1 MSQLKNGC
9 FDWLAPTL
17 RIHCWGGLG
26 SQLFAWAVVEQCLLE
41 KPNRRIT
48 LVLHTSGVTQRSSE
62 LSALA
67 KIVEI
72 VQVTDF
78 KHNEFSIDSEAKVA
92 LRGRFKKFILLILQK
107 SKFILSTEKIEDI
120 KPWTFQLRSH
130 YARRYIPTK
139 VCESM
144 FNRLVQIE
152 LLENSFS
159 EVEDVVGIHY
169 RLGDLLTLENKS
181 YVPHEKIISVIQ
193 NLSSQR
199 ELNRCL
205 IKIHSDSPEVA
216 IQKLS
221 PLSEDFTIQLVEQ
234 NPWETLSALLQYKYL
249 VVTNSKIGIW
259 AIIFKVR
266 LGLPHL
272 MIAPKE
278 MKSDLALIL
287 GRDIYTSKI
296 EFY

>member
-1 MSQLKNGC
+1 MSQLNCKLIN
-9 FDWLAPTL
+9 WLTPTL
-17 RIHCWGGLG
+17 QIHCWGGLG

-41 KPNRRIT
+41 KPNRRIS

-67 KIVEI
+67 KIVTVLQI
-72 VQVTDF
+72 ADF
-78 KHNEFSIDSEAKVA
+78 KPGEFSPESTPKVKIRGLFRRWVLLM
-92 LRGRFKKFILLILQK
+92 LRK

-130 YARRYIPTK
+130 YSRRYIPTK

-144 FNRLVQIE
+144 FNRLVQME

-159 EVEDVVGIHY
+159 EIEDLVGVHY

-193 NLSSQR
+193 DLSSQY
-199 ELNRCL
+199 ELNRSL

-221 PLSEDFTIQLVEQ
+221 PLRENFTIQLVEQ
-234 NPWETLSALLQYKYL
+234 KPWETLSALLQYKYL

-272 MIAPKE
+272 IIAPKE
-278 MKSDLALIL
+278 MKSDLTLIL

>member
-1 MSQLKNGC
+1 MSQLKNSC

-78 KHNEFSIDSEAKVA
+78 KHDEFSIESEAKVA
-92 LRGRFKKFILLILQK
+92 LRGHFKRFILLILQK
-107 SKFILSTEKIEDI
+107 SRFILSTEKIENI

-130 YARRYIPTK
+130 YSRRYIPTK

-144 FNRLVQIE
+144 FNRFVHME

-159 EVEDVVGIHY
+159 GTENLVGIHY

-181 YVPHEKIISVIQ
+181 YVPHEKIITVIQ
-193 NLSSQR
+193 DLSSR
-199 ELNRCL
+199 HNLNRCV
-205 IKIHSDSPEVA
+205 IQIHSDSPEVA
-216 IQKLS
+216 SQKLS
-221 PLSEDFTIQLVEQ
+221 PLREKFIIQRVEQ
-234 NPWETLSALLQYKYL
+234 NPWETLSALLQYKSL

-266 LGLPHL
+266 LGLPDL

-278 MKSDLALIL
+278 MRSDLTLIL

>member
-1 MSQLKNGC
+1 MSQLNYKFFNW
-9 FDWLAPTL
+9 FAPTL
-17 RIHCWGGLG
+17 QIHCWGGLG

-72 VQVTDF
+72 VQVIDF

-130 YARRYIPTK
+130 YSRRYIPTK

-144 FNRLVQIE
+144 FNRFVQME
-152 LLENSFS
+152 LLENSFGGT
-159 EVEDVVGIHY
+159 EDLVGIHY

-181 YVPHEKIISVIQ
+181 YVSHEKIISVIQ
-193 NLSSQR
+193 DLSSR
-199 ELNRCL
+199 HKLNRCL

-216 IQKLS
+216 SQKLS
-221 PLSEDFTIQLVEQ
+221 PLGEKFTIQQVEQ
-234 NPWETLSALLQYKYL
+234 NPWETLSALLQYKFL

-266 LGLPHL
+266 LGLTHL
-272 MIAPKE
+272 IIAPQE
-278 MKSDLALIL
+278 MKSDLTLIL
-287 GRDIYTSKI
+287 GRDIYSSKI

>member
-1 MSQLKNGC
+1 MSQLNNKC
-9 FDWLAPTL
+9 FNWLAPTL
-17 RIHCWGGLG
+17 QIHCGGGLG

-78 KHNEFSIDSEAKVA
+78 KLNEFSIKSAAKVA
-92 LRGRFKKFILLILQK
+92 LRGRFKKFILRMLRK

-130 YARRYIPTK
+130 YSRRYIPTK

-193 NLSSQR
+193 NLSSQC

-221 PLSEDFTIQLVEQ
+221 PLRENFTIQLVEQ
-234 NPWETLSALLQYKYL
+234 NPWETLSALLKYKYL

-272 MIAPKE
+272 IIAPKE
-278 MKSDLALIL
+278 MKSDLTLIL
-287 GRDIYTSKI
+287 GRDVYTSNI
-296 EFY
+296 QFY

>member
-1 MSQLKNGC
+1 VSQLKNSY

-62 LSALA
+62 LSSLA
-67 KIVEI
+67 KFVEI

-78 KHNEFSIDSEAKVA
+78 KLNEFSIESATKVA
-92 LRGRFKKFILLILQK
+92 LKGRLKKFILRVLTK

-130 YARRYIPTK
+130 YSRRFIPTR
-139 VCESM
+139 VCENM
-144 FNRLVQIE
+144 FNRFVQIG
-152 LLENSFS
+152 LLEKNFG
-159 EVEDVVGIHY
+159 VTEDLLGIHY

-181 YVPHEKIISVIQ
+181 YVSHEKIISVIQ
-193 NLSSQR
+193 DLSSR
-199 ELNRCL
+199 HELNRCV

-216 IQKLS
+216 SEKLS
-221 PLSEDFTIQLVEQ
+221 PLRERFVIQQVEQ
-234 NPWETLSALLQYKYL
+234 NPWETLSALLQYKSL

-272 MIAPKE
+272 IIAPKE
-278 MKSDLALIL
+278 MKSDLTLIL
-287 GRDIYTSKI
+287 AKDIYTSKI

>member
-1 MSQLKNGC
+1 MSRLNNTC
-9 FDWLAPTL
+9 FNWLAPTL
-17 RIHCWGGLG
+17 QIHCWGGLG

-67 KIVEI
+67 KFVEI

-78 KHNEFSIDSEAKVA
+78 KPNEFSIESATKVA
-92 LRGRFKKFILLILQK
+92 LRSRFTKFILRMLQK

-130 YARRYIPTK
+130 YSRRYIPTK
-139 VCESM
+139 VCENM
-144 FNRLVQIE
+144 FNRFVQIE
-152 LLENSFS
+152 LLENIFS
-159 EVEDVVGIHY
+159 GTDALVGIHY

-181 YVPHEKIISVIQ
+181 YVPHETIISVIQ
-193 NLSSQR
+193 DLSSKHK
-199 ELNRCL
+199 LNRSL
-205 IKIHSDSPEVA
+205 IKLHSDSPEVA
-216 IQKLS
+216 SEKLS
-221 PLSEDFTIQLVEQ
+221 PLREKFTIQQVEQ
-234 NPWETLSALLQYKYL
+234 TPWETLSALLQYKFL

-259 AIIFKVR
+259 AIIFNVR

-272 MIAPKE
+272 IMAPKE
-278 MKSDLALIL
+278 MKSDLTLIL

>member
-1 MSQLKNGC
+1 M
-9 FDWLAPTL
+9 
-17 RIHCWGGLG
+17 
-26 SQLFAWAVVEQCLLE
+26 
-41 KPNRRIT
+41 
-48 LVLHTSGVTQRSSE
+48 LHTSGVTQRSSE

-78 KHNEFSIDSEAKVA
+78 KLNEFSIKSAAKVA
-92 LRGRFKKFILLILQK
+92 LRGRFKKFILRMLRK

-130 YARRYIPTK
+130 YSRRYIPTK
-139 VCESM
+139 VCERM

-159 EVEDVVGIHY
+159 EIEDLVGIHY

-181 YVPHEKIISVIQ
+181 HVPHEKIISVIQ

-199 ELNRCL
+199 ALNRCL

-221 PLSEDFTIQLVEQ
+221 PLRENFTIQLVEQ

-249 VVTNSKIGIW
+249 VVTNSKMGIW

-272 MIAPKE
+272 IIAPKE
-278 MKSDLALIL
+278 MKSDLTLIL
-287 GRDIYTSKI
+287 GRDVYSPNI

>member
-1 MSQLKNGC
+1 MSQFNNKC
-9 FDWLAPTL
+9 FGWLAPTL
-17 RIHCWGGLG
+17 QIHCWGGLG

-41 KPNRRIT
+41 KPNRKLT

-62 LSALA
+62 LNALA
-67 KIVEI
+67 DFVEI

-78 KHNEFSIDSEAKVA
+78 KHNEFSIESEAKVA

-107 SKFILSTEKIEDI
+107 SKFVLSTEKIEDI

-130 YARRYIPTK
+130 YSRRYIPTK

-144 FNRLVQIE
+144 FNRFVHME
-152 LLENSFS
+152 LLSNSFGGT
-159 EVEDVVGIHY
+159 ENLVGIHY

-181 YVPHEKIISVIQ
+181 YVSHEKIISVIKD
-193 NLSSQR
+193 LSSR
-199 ELNRCL
+199 HKLNRCV

-216 IQKLS
+216 SQKLS
-221 PLSEDFTIQLVEQ
+221 PLRENFIIQQVEQ
-234 NPWETLSALLQYKYL
+234 NPWETLSALLQYKSL

-278 MKSDLALIL
+278 MKSDLTLIL
-287 GRDIYTSKI
+287 GRDIYASKI

>member
-1 MSQLKNGC
+1 MSQFNNKC

-17 RIHCWGGLG
+17 QIHCWGGLG

-62 LSALA
+62 LSSLA
-67 KIVEI
+67 KFVQI
-72 VQVTDF
+72 VQVADF
-78 KHNEFSIDSEAKVA
+78 KLNKFSIESTTKVI
-92 LRGRFKKFILLILQK
+92 LRDRLKKFILRMLKK

-130 YARRYIPTK
+130 YSRRFIPTR
-139 VCESM
+139 VCENM
-144 FNRLVQIE
+144 FNRFVQMG
-152 LLENSFS
+152 LLENNFG
-159 EVEDVVGIHY
+159 VNEDLLGIHY

-193 NLSSQR
+193 DLSSR
-199 ELNRCL
+199 HELNRCV

-216 IQKLS
+216 SEKLS
-221 PLSEDFTIQLVEQ
+221 PLREKFIIQQVEQ
-234 NPWETLSALLQYKYL
+234 NPWETLSALLQYNSL

-278 MKSDLALIL
+278 MKSDLTLIL
-287 GRDIYTSKI
+287 GKDIYTSKI